1 MKQHSLLGDHL
12 QPLQASFAI
21 ILLIIHSRV
30 EVATPS
36 LNKMVA
42 ECRDHRRQAL
52 GKDFINVLNQG
63 GFWYVWVW
71 EEKEEIEGGE
81 EERER
86 GREEEGCER
95 EEREREREVST
106 H

>member
-71 EEKEEIEGGE
+71 EEKEGGE

-86 GREEEGCER
+86 GREGEGCER
-95 EEREREREVST
+95 EEREVST